1 MKMSR
6 YAAALGIVAFN
17 VLFFL
22 ALGGVA
28 LAGDCSDP
36 SDCHAPPDNAIAAG
50 CVAGAVACGALI
62 ARTKKKDQGGE
73 WDDDTSDFGDGPAQP
88 KGDGGAWSG
97 GGSDFG
103 AGAGAGATIASGGVG
118 GDAGSL
124 GKSELPPPDP
134 HPQPGPDPGIPP
146 PPNPQPPSPPM
157 GGHGPPDGPLGDPS
171 DVPPG

>member
-22 ALGGVA
+22 ALGGLA

-73 WDDDTSDFGDGPAQP
+73 WDDDSSDFGDGPAQP

-103 AGAGAGATIASGGVG
+103 AGAGAGAAAASGGG
-118 GDAGSL
+118 GSDAGSGGGDTGSAGRGRKPTDRPL
-124 GKSELPPPDP
+124 GLHADP
-134 HPQPGPDPGIPP
+134 T
-146 PPNPQPPSPPM
+146 PPSPPTLTPPTIE
-157 GGHGPPDGPLGDPS
+157 HGPPDE
-171 DVPPG
+171 

>member
-17 VLFFL
+17 ALFFL

-36 SDCHAPPDNAIAAG
+36 GDCHAPPDNAIAAG

-62 ARTKKKDQGGE
+62 ARSKKKDQGGE
-73 WDDDTSDFGDGPAQP
+73 WDDDSSDFGDGPAQP

-103 AGAGAGATIASGGVG
+103 AGAAAGATIASGGGG
-118 GDAGSL
+118 GDAGS
-124 GKSELPPPDP
+124 GGGSTT
-134 HPQPGPDPGIPP
+134 
-146 PPNPQPPSPPM
+146 
-157 GGHGPPDGPLGDPS
+157 GHGPPDGPLGDPS
-171 DVPPG
+171 DLPDGPIDPGPLGKSELPPP